1 MQKTDREKGSSVSG
15 IRNWRNTCSPRRPS
29 LLVSGCGLVCV
40 VVLLRLFFCLSIVT
54 GASMLPTLQP
64 GDLLVVNKW
73 AYRKAA
79 PRRGDLVVI
88 RDHAELM
95 IKRIVG
101 LPGEEVEVVGG
112 RLHVNGILIPELYGT
127 NDGFL
132 GIGKGRLLEGRF
144 ATLGDNRTAAP
155 EVVVVPI
162 ISKAVIM
169 GKVVVS
175 AHLGP

>member
-1 MQKTDREKGSSVSG
+1 
-15 IRNWRNTCSPRRPS
+15 
-29 LLVSGCGLVCV
+29 
-40 VVLLRLFFCLSIVT
+40 
-54 GASMLPTLQP
+54 MLPTLQP
-64 GDLLVVNKW
+64 GDVLVVNKW

-88 RDHAELM
+88 RDHGDLM

-101 LPGEEVEVVGG
+101 LPGEEVEVIGG

-132 GIGKGRLLEGRF
+132 DIGKGRLLEGRF
-144 ATLGDNRTAAP
+144 AALGDNRTVAP
-155 EVVVVPI
+155 EVVVVSI
-162 ISKAVIM
+162 ISKAEIM

-175 AHLGP
+175 AHLGS

>member
-1 MQKTDREKGSSVSG
+1 
-15 IRNWRNTCSPRRPS
+15 
-29 LLVSGCGLVCV
+29 
-40 VVLLRLFFCLSIVT
+40 
-54 GASMLPTLQP
+54 MLPNLQP

-73 AYRKAA
+73 AYRKTD

-88 RDHAELM
+88 RDHGELI

-101 LPGEEVEVVGG
+101 LPGEDVEVVGG
-112 RLHVNGILIPELYGT
+112 RLQVNGTLIPERYGT

-132 GIGKGRLLEGRF
+132 DIGKGRLLEGRF
-144 ATLGDNRTAAP
+144 AALGDNRTVAP
-155 EVVVVPI
+155 ELVVVSI
-162 ISKAVIM
+162 ISKAEIL